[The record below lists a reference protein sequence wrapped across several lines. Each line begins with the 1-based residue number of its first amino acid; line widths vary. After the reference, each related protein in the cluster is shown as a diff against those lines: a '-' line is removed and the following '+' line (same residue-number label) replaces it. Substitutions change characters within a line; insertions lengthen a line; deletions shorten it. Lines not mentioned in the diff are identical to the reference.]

1 MKAAGHTRGRSFVF
15 ASAVLLALAGLAQQ
29 GFAETWRPWETVKG
43 TSISWRYRWDAGWS
57 DYNIQIR
64 TSSDQA
70 VTVKFILSCGKEKSV
85 GYWTLKPGV
94 AGDFIQDF
102 SRGGPTVPLRLEI
115 VEQTS

>member
-1 MKAAGHTRGRSFVF
+1 MKRSLVLVT
-15 ASAVLLALAGLAQQ
+15 VLLVTLVGVAQQ
-29 GFAETWRPWETVKG
+29 AFAETWRPWEAVKG
-43 TSISWRYRWDAGWS
+43 TPISWRYRWDAAWN

-70 VTVKFILSCGKEKSV
+70 VTVKFVLSCGKEKSV

-102 SRGGPTVPLRLEI
+102 SKGGPNVPLRLEI
-115 VEQTS
+115 TEQSN